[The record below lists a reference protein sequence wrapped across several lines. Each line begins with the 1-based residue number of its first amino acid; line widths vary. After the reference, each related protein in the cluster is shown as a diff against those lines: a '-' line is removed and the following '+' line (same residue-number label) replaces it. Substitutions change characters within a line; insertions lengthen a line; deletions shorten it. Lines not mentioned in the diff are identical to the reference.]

1 MSYADLYLT
10 DSPRIISP
18 SDGPEPAAKLFGIPF
33 DSTHSYKPGCRF
45 GPDAI
50 RDAFNNIEIF
60 MPQFGVDLEQIKI
73 EDLGNLE
80 HTVVVENM
88 IDMVR
93 KTTTELKDSSNQL
106 IILGGEHSLTY
117 GSYMSYPKDTGYIV
131 FDAHYDLRNEYAGTK
146 LSHAAYLRRIVEE
159 RGPDNIIHV
168 GARAYV
174 KEELEYLKEH
184 GIKTISDSEIRS
196 GDGPKLLEK
205 LSENFEN
212 TYLSIDLDVLDPAFA
227 PGVGNPEAIGI
238 TSRELYDM
246 IVSLKNK
253 QIKAADIVELN
264 PTFDNGATA
273 SLAARMISIIISM
286 NLKWGN
292 SLLNNLRDSL
302 KPVLQKIGKSFA
314 ATGLSPNVFTG
325 IGLALA
331 FIASI
336 LYGIGFEYSLILGGL
351 ALLASGFFD
360 IVDGQVARY
369 ANKMSKSGGFLD
381 SVFDKIAEVAI
392 FFGILIGN
400 YTEPYLVFIA
410 ITLSLL
416 VSYARAKADA
426 AGVKMQGIGIG
437 ERAERLLV
445 IAIIGMIGFMEIAV
459 IIVIIIAG
467 ITLAQ
472 RVAVLAKNN

>member
-18 SDGPEPAAKLFGIPF
+18 SDGPEPAAKLFGVPF

-50 RDAFNNIEIF
+50 RDTFNNIEIF

-174 KEELEYLKEH
+174 KEELEYLTEH

-246 IVSLKNK
+246 LVSLKNK

-286 NLKWGN
+286 NLK
-292 SLLNNLRDSL
+292 
-302 KPVLQKIGKSFA
+302 
-314 ATGLSPNVFTG
+314 
-325 IGLALA
+325 
-331 FIASI
+331 
-336 LYGIGFEYSLILGGL
+336 
-351 ALLASGFFD
+351 
-360 IVDGQVARY
+360 
-369 ANKMSKSGGFLD
+369 
-381 SVFDKIAEVAI
+381 
-392 FFGILIGN
+392 
-400 YTEPYLVFIA
+400 
-410 ITLSLL
+410 
-416 VSYARAKADA
+416 
-426 AGVKMQGIGIG
+426 
-437 ERAERLLV
+437 
-445 IAIIGMIGFMEIAV
+445 
-459 IIVIIIAG
+459 
-467 ITLAQ
+467 
-472 RVAVLAKNN
+472 